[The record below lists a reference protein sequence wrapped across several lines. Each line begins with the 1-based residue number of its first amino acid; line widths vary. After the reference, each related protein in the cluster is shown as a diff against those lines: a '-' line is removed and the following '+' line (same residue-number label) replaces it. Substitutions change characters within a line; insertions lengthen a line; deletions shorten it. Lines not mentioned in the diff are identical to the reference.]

1 MRSLAAAVLV
11 GGALAGVAGAA
22 PPVVMTLT
30 ASASSVAYGSPVTL
44 SGQLASKQANQQIT
58 IQATPCGS
66 TKQTKAANVRTAA
79 NGIFSAAVKPTIGT
93 AYQGRYKNGTSPTVS
108 ITVKPVLALT
118 RVARGSFT
126 AKATAGQA
134 LTGKFVLFQRYKKLT
149 KRWVQVKRVALGA
162 AVPGS
167 TKPTMITSVS
177 FKAKVARGTR
187 VRMMISAAQ
196 AGPCYVKATSKSIRA

>member
-1 MRSLAAAVLV
+1 MRTLAAAVLV

-30 ASASSVAYGSPVTL
+30 ASAQSVAYGSAVTL

-66 TKQTKAANVRTAA
+66 TKQMKAATVRTAA
-79 NGIFSAAVKPTIGT
+79 NGTFSAAVKPTIGT

-108 ITVKPVLALT
+108 VTVKPVLALT

-126 AKATAGQA
+126 AKVTAGQA
-134 LTGKFVLFQRYKKLT
+134 LTGKFVLFQRYRKLT
-149 KRWVQVKRVALGA
+149 KRWKQVKRVALGA

-187 VRMMISAAQ
+187 VRVMISAAQ